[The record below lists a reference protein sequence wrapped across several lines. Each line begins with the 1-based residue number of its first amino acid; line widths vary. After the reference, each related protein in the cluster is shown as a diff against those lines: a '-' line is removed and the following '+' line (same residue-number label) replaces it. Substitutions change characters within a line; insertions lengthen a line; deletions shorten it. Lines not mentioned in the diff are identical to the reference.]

1 MADYQLDAL
10 SFWAKTTL
18 DDLPGIDVFHHTVHV
33 GLVARGIAA
42 AKAERL
48 DQLGLTPGVVA
59 ALAALH
65 DIGKISPGFQCKC
78 QAWLVRHRLT
88 EVATYQNWV
97 KLENAQEHETHDQV
111 SQFTVQNM
119 LVGAGM
125 HRRDAKI
132 WAIPVGAH
140 HSTPRTKEGGVQPRC
155 GMSIDPNDTR
165 DADWE
170 AFRQATAKR
179 IVAAVGELPRTALA
193 QGLDDPALWW
203 LAGLISIADWIGSD
217 ERFFPSDRNP
227 PRDESESLV
236 AKALAAIGLDAP
248 IVRPGLEFTDYFP
261 FGANDLQRQ
270 AVEVICDPGLYVI
283 EAPMGMGKTEAAL
296 ACAYRLI
303 AQGKA
308 SGIYFALPTQVTSN
322 RIHIRVQA
330 FLDAILADT
339 NQGERA
345 RLIHANSWL
354 VDPLPQPTPVPT
366 AGRTNADADARA
378 GVDWF
383 ASRKRALLANFGVG
397 TVDQALLAIVA
408 ARHFFVRQF
417 GLAGK
422 VVVIDEVH
430 SYDFYTGTLI
440 QSLCDK
446 LLELGCTVIVLSATL
461 DGARRAALLKCAEV
475 DDNAPYPLI
484 TGRTSS
490 GALIEPRATESP
502 SDKAVAIEF
511 VDGGDAIRRVFDLA
525 CDGACVLWICDT
537 VASAQLTFAR
547 FESLVGESDARLPEL
562 GLLHSRF
569 PQFVRDAREK
579 HCMEALAKPDE
590 SEPSKRPSGCI
601 LVSTQVVEQSV
612 DLDADLLVTELAP
625 TDMLLQR
632 IGRLWRH
639 ARSHRPLDEAQC
651 WIVSEAF
658 SMAAFDAMNKQEI
671 RRSFGSKAWVY
682 SPYVLLRS
690 LEVWLARNG
699 SNVIIPTEIRAL
711 IRDTYLERDEANQG
725 RDDWLCEF
733 KGDMTA
739 LRQFALIASNLSG
752 HLLEDMEGAQTRV
765 SAVKTVQLVL
775 SRALTGKRVTLLNG
789 EDVDLS
795 DERFVLWHAKALHRN
810 ICKIDKNVFE
820 VPFKSSELT
829 KRYVKGDQALA
840 VIGDDGSL
848 GIPGCKLRRR
858 LRWSEQLGLVSE
870 RTTKKARD
878 DEPCD

>member
-1 MADYQLDAL
+1 MTDYQLDAM
-10 SFWAKTTL
+10 SFWAKTTP
-18 DDLPGIDVFHHTVHV
+18 DDQPGIDVFHHTVHV

-48 DQLGLTPGVVA
+48 DQLGLTPGVIA

-78 QAWLVRHRLT
+78 QAWLAINRLT
-88 EVATYQNWV
+88 EVAKYQSWV
-97 KLENAQEHETHDQV
+97 KLENPQETETHDQV
-111 SQFTVQNM
+111 SQFSVQNL
-119 LVGAGM
+119 LVGSGM
-125 HRRDAKI
+125 HPRDARV

-140 HSTPRTKEGGVQPRC
+140 HSTPRTKERGVQPRC
-155 GMSIDPNDTR
+155 GMSLDPNVTR

-179 IVAAVGELPRTALA
+179 IVAAVGELPKTALA
-193 QGLDDPALWW
+193 RGLDDPALWW

-227 PRDESESLV
+227 PRDESELL
-236 AKALAAIGLDAP
+236 ATKALEAIGLDAP
-248 IVRPGLEFTDYFP
+248 IVRPDLEFTDFFP

-270 AVEVICDPGLYVI
+270 AVQVICEPGLYVI

-322 RIHIRVQA
+322 RIHIRFQA
-330 FLDAILADT
+330 FLDAILADAH
-339 NQGERA
+339 QGERA

-354 VDPLPQPTPVPT
+354 VDPLPQPSPAPT
-366 AGRTNADADARA
+366 AGRTDADADARA

-383 ASRKRALLANFGVG
+383 ASRKRALLVNFGVG
-397 TVDQALLAIVA
+397 TVDQALLAVVA

-461 DGARRAALLKCAEV
+461 DGARRAALLKSGDL

-484 TGRTSS
+484 TGRVSN
-490 GALIEPRATESP
+490 GASIEPRATESTR
-502 SDKAVAIEF
+502 DKSVSIDF
-511 VDGGDAIRRVFDLA
+511 VDSGEAIRRAFDLA

-537 VASAQLTFAR
+537 VASAQSTFTR
-547 FESLVGESDARLPEL
+547 FESLVRKSDERSPEL

-579 HCMEALAKPDE
+579 QWMEALAKPDE
-590 SEPSKRPSGCI
+590 SKPSKRPNGCI

-639 ARSHRPLDEAQC
+639 SRPDRPLDTAQC

-658 SMAAFDAMNKQEI
+658 SMAALDAMNKADI

-699 SNVIIPTEIRAL
+699 STVIIPTEIRAL
-711 IRDTYLERDEANQG
+711 IRDTYLQRDEACQG
-725 RDDWLCEF
+725 RADWRCEF
-733 KGDMTA
+733 EGGMTA
-739 LRQFALIASNLSG
+739 LRQFALNASNLSRP
-752 HLLEDMEGAQTRV
+752 LLDDMEGAQTRV
-765 SAVKTVQLVL
+765 SNVETVQLVL
-775 SRALTGKRVTLLNG
+775 SRALVGKRVALLNG
-789 EDVDLS
+789 EEVDLS
-795 DERFVLWHAKALHRN
+795 GEEFRLPHAKALHRN
-810 ICKIDKNVFE
+810 ICKIDEKVFSN
-820 VPFKSSELT
+820 FQSSEAT
-829 KRYVKGDQALA
+829 KRYVKGKQALA
-840 VIGDDGSL
+840 VIGDDGYL
-848 GIPGCKLRRR
+848 DVPGCIVRKR

-870 RTTKKARD
+870 RTIKGARD